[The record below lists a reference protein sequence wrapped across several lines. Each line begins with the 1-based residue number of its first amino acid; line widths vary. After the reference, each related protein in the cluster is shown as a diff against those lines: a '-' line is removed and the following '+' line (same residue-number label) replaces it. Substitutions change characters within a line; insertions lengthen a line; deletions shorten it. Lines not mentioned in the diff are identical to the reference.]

1 MAPDGERA
9 KANGRRATTDDDLV
23 TDYVVD
29 ERRGGVNGEEGS
41 VEGEEE
47 GEEDEEGEEGE
58 EEEEEEEEEEQGRG
72 LLNAATSV
80 LASLKKRVG

>member
-1 MAPDGERA
+1 MTPVLTLTRRLERLEAERLERMAPDGERA

-58 EEEEEEEEEEQGRG
+58 EGDEEED
-72 LLNAATSV
+72 
-80 LASLKKRVG
+80 

>member
-47 GEEDEEGEEGE
+47 GEEE
-58 EEEEEEEEEEQGRG
+58 EEE
-72 LLNAATSV
+72 
-80 LASLKKRVG
+80 